1 MKINFDG
8 GGGLPIN
15 MSVMRYRKGSSI
27 KHNSFK
33 LLKISR
39 AGKYCF
45 QGLLHKH
52 NSVDS
57 KYKFWSMN
65 VVLTKY
71 QKGKAKY
78 RLKSEYNNFITV
90 LQ

>member
-1 MKINFDG
+1 MG
-8 GGGLPIN
+8 GGGSANKYECHAIQK
-15 MSVMRYRKGSSI
+15 RKYSSI

-52 NSVDS
+52 NSVEN

-78 RLKSEYNNFITV
+78 KLKSEYNNFITV